1 MVMRRVL
8 KHHVCL
14 CVLSTA
20 VLAGLAFIT
29 AQEVY
34 AGSKNCNGVASP
46 GGGGDGSDRSNERIE
61 CDGSSGGGRTK
72 NLSGIR
78 NINMGKDSGAPAVKV
93 YGSGA
98 DITISS
104 EPLKITGDSGNNPA
118 IKVYGQGKLT
128 VMNVTATDV
137 YKGIVAEDGGSVT
150 VLQGSIGV
158 RENGGAV
165 IEVNG

>member
-1 MVMRRVL
+1 
-8 KHHVCL
+8 
-14 CVLSTA
+14 
-20 VLAGLAFIT
+20 
-29 AQEVY
+29 
-34 AGSKNCNGVASP
+34 
-46 GGGGDGSDRSNERIE
+46 
-61 CDGSSGGGRTK
+61 
-72 NLSGIR
+72 
-78 NINMGKDSGAPAVKV
+78 MGKDSGAPAVKV
-93 YGSGA
+93 YNGA

-104 EPLKITGDSGNNPA
+104 EPLKITGDGGNSSPA
-118 IKVYGQGKLT
+118 IKVESGGKLR